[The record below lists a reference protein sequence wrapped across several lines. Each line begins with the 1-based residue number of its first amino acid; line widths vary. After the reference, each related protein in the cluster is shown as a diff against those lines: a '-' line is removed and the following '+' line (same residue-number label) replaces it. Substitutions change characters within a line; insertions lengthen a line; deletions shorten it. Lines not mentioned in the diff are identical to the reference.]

1 MNRSKTFLIL
11 CIPFRCLLAY
21 LTNKMSNEYLSIM
34 GYIYGV
40 VSIGFMYAYVN
51 NLQKTPGIQGN
62 IWWHDMR
69 PVFSLIYLGFS
80 ILAITQ
86 NRNAYKWL
94 YFDVI
99 VGLTT
104 FLVMK

>member
-1 MNRSKTFLIL
+1 MNRSNIFLIF
-11 CIPFRCLLAY
+11 CIPCRCILAY
-21 LTNKMSNEYLSIM
+21 LASTIQNNNLKIM